1 MELLLEFNCG
11 TAGSLDG
18 SLCGSREG
26 MGLNVELALE
36 LTYTKNLD
44 KGLVVDETSLNKF
57 VDADGLEILL
67 LSEGLKHD
75 KLDGLVFDTVDI
87 LETVLGKTTL
97 ERHLTTFKTNLL
109 AIAGACLSTL
119 VTASGGTAHTRAGTT
134 ANALAGLYGTLSR
147 LEIMQF
153 HIVVLSISYGCCLV
167 YYFYQVVNLAD
178 LSANAGI
185 VLEFND
191 VVKLLEAE
199 GIKSALLGCRSATT
213 AYNLLNLDSCHID

>member
-36 LTYTKNLD
+36 FTDTENLD
-44 KGLVVDETSLNKF
+44 KSLVVDETSLNEF

-67 LSEGLKHD
+67 LSEALKHD
-75 KLDGLVFDTVDI
+75 KIDSLVLHTVDV

-153 HIVVLSISYGCCLV
+153 HIVVLRISYGCCLV
-167 YYFYQVVNLAD
+167 YYFYQMVNLTD

-185 VLEFND
+185 VLEFNN

-199 GIKSALLGCRSATT
+199 GIKSALLGCRSAAT
-213 AYNLLNLDSCHID
+213 ADNLLNLDSCHID

>member
-44 KGLVVDETSLNKF
+44 KGLVVDETSLNEF
-57 VDADGLEILL
+57 VDADGLQILL
-67 LSEGLKHD
+67 VGKALKDD
-75 KLDGLVFDTVDI
+75 KIDSLVLHTVDV
-87 LETVLGKTTL
+87 LETMLGKTTL

-153 HIVVLSISYGCCLV
+153 HIVVLRISYGCCLV

-199 GIKSALLGCRSATT
+199 GIKSALLGCRSAAT
-213 AYNLLNLDSCHID
+213 ADSLLNLDSCHID

>member
-75 KLDGLVFDTVDI
+75 KIDGLVFDTVDI

-147 LEIMQF
+147 LESMQF
-153 HIVVLSISYGCCLV
+153 HIVVLRINYGCCLV
-167 YYFYQVVNLAD
+167 YYFYQMVNLTD

-185 VLEFND
+185 VLEFNN

>member
-36 LTYTKNLD
+36 FTDTENLD
-44 KGLVVDETSLNKF
+44 KSLVVDESSLNEF
-57 VDADGLEILL
+57 VDADGLQILL
-67 LSEGLKHD
+67 VGKALKDD
-75 KLDGLVFDTVDI
+75 KIDSLVLHTVDV

-153 HIVVLSISYGCCLV
+153 HIVVLRINYGCCLV

-213 AYNLLNLDSCHID
+213 ADNLLNLDSCHID

>member
-36 LTYTKNLD
+36 FTDTENLD
-44 KGLVVDETSLNKF
+44 EGLVVDETSLNEF

-67 LSEGLKHD
+67 LSEALKHD
-75 KLDGLVFDTVDI
+75 KIDSLVLHTVDV

-153 HIVVLSISYGCCLV
+153 HIVVLRISYGCCLV

-213 AYNLLNLDSCHID
+213 ADNLLNLDSCHID

>member
-1 MELLLEFNCG
+1 
-11 TAGSLDG
+11 
-18 SLCGSREG
+18 

-36 LTYTKNLD
+36 FTDTENLD
-44 KGLVVDETSLNKF
+44 KSLVVDETSLNEF
-57 VDADGLEILL
+57 VDADGLQILL
-67 LSEGLKHD
+67 VGKALKDD
-75 KLDGLVFDTVDI
+75 KIDSLVLHTVDV
-87 LETVLGKTTL
+87 LETMLGKTTL

-153 HIVVLSISYGCCLV
+153 HIVVLRINYGCCLV
-167 YYFYQVVNLAD
+167 YYFYQMVNLAD

-213 AYNLLNLDSCHID
+213 ADNLLNLDSCHID

>member
-75 KLDGLVFDTVDI
+75 KIDGLVFDTVDI

-153 HIVVLSISYGCCLV
+153 HIVVLRISYGCCLV

-199 GIKSALLGCRSATT
+199 GIKSALLGCRSAAT
-213 AYNLLNLDSCHID
+213 ADNLLNLDSCHID

>member
-67 LSEGLKHD
+67 LSEALKHD
-75 KLDGLVFDTVDI
+75 KIDSLVLHTVDV

-153 HIVVLSISYGCCLV
+153 HIVVLRISYGCCLV

-199 GIKSALLGCRSATT
+199 GIKSALLGCRSAAT
-213 AYNLLNLDSCHID
+213 ADNLLNLDSCHID

>member
-67 LSEGLKHD
+67 LSEALKHD
-75 KLDGLVFDTVDI
+75 KIDSLVLHTVDV

-153 HIVVLSISYGCCLV
+153 HIVVLRISYGCCLV

-213 AYNLLNLDSCHID
+213 ADNLLNLDSCHID

>member
-1 MELLLEFNCG
+1 MELLLEFNCSA
-11 TAGSLDG
+11 AGSLNG

-36 LTYTKNLD
+36 FTDTENLD
-44 KGLVVDETSLNKF
+44 KSLVVDETSLNEF

-67 LSEGLKHD
+67 LSEALKHD
-75 KLDGLVFDTVDI
+75 KIDSLVLDTVDV

-153 HIVVLSISYGCCLV
+153 HIVVLRISYGCCLV

-199 GIKSALLGCRSATT
+199 GIKSALLGCRSAAT

>member
-1 MELLLEFNCG
+1 MELLLEFNCSA
-11 TAGSLDG
+11 AGSLNG

-67 LSEGLKHD
+67 LSEALKHD
-75 KLDGLVFDTVDI
+75 KIDSLVLHTVDV

-153 HIVVLSISYGCCLV
+153 HIVVLRISYGCCLV

>member
-44 KGLVVDETSLNKF
+44 KGLVVDETSLNEF

-67 LSEGLKHD
+67 LSEALKHD
-75 KLDGLVFDTVDI
+75 KIDSLVLHTVDV

-153 HIVVLSISYGCCLV
+153 HIVVLRISYGCCLV

-185 VLEFND
+185 VLEFNN

>member
-1 MELLLEFNCG
+1 MELLLEFNCSA
-11 TAGSLDG
+11 AGSLNG

-36 LTYTKNLD
+36 FTDTENLD
-44 KGLVVDETSLNKF
+44 KSLVVDETSLNEF

-75 KLDGLVFDTVDI
+75 KIDGLVFDTVDI

-147 LEIMQF
+147 LESMQF
-153 HIVVLSISYGCCLV
+153 HIVVLRISYGCCLV

-199 GIKSALLGCRSATT
+199 GIKSALLGCRSAAT

>member
-75 KLDGLVFDTVDI
+75 KIDGLVFDTVDI

-153 HIVVLSISYGCCLV
+153 HIVVLRISYGCCLV

-213 AYNLLNLDSCHID
+213 ADNLLNLDSCHID

>member
-1 MELLLEFNCG
+1 MLEFNCG

-36 LTYTKNLD
+36 FTDTENLD
-44 KGLVVDETSLNKF
+44 KSLVVDETSLNEF

-67 LSEGLKHD
+67 LSEALKHD
-75 KLDGLVFDTVDI
+75 KIDSLVLHTVDV

-119 VTASGGTAHTRAGTT
+119 VTASGGTAHTRAG
-134 ANALAGLYGTLSR
+134 AAADALAGLYRTLSR
-147 LEIMQF
+147 LECMQF
-153 HIVVLSISYGCCLV
+153 HIV
-167 YYFYQVVNLAD
+167 
-178 LSANAGI
+178 
-185 VLEFND
+185 
-191 VVKLLEAE
+191 
-199 GIKSALLGCRSATT
+199 KS
-213 AYNLLNLDSCHID
+213 

>member
-11 TAGSLDG
+11 TAGSLNG

-44 KGLVVDETSLNKF
+44 KGLVVDETSLNEF

-75 KLDGLVFDTVDI
+75 KIDGLVFDTVDI

-147 LEIMQF
+147 LESMQF
-153 HIVVLSISYGCCLV
+153 HIVVLRISYGCCLV

-199 GIKSALLGCRSATT
+199 GIKSALLGCRSAAT
-213 AYNLLNLDSCHID
+213 ADNLLNLDSCHID

>member
-36 LTYTKNLD
+36 FTDTENLD
-44 KGLVVDETSLNKF
+44 KSLVVDETSLNEF

-67 LSEGLKHD
+67 LSEALKHD
-75 KLDGLVFDTVDI
+75 KIDSLVLHTVDV

-153 HIVVLSISYGCCLV
+153 HIVVLRISYGCCLV

-185 VLEFND
+185 VLEFNN

-199 GIKSALLGCRSATT
+199 GIKSALLGCRSAAT
-213 AYNLLNLDSCHID
+213 ADNLLNLDSCHID

>member
-36 LTYTKNLD
+36 FTDTENLD
-44 KGLVVDETSLNKF
+44 KSLVVDETSLNKF

-75 KLDGLVFDTVDI
+75 KIDGLVFDTVDI

-153 HIVVLSISYGCCLV
+153 HIVVLRISYGCCLV

-213 AYNLLNLDSCHID
+213 ADNLLNLDSCHID

>member
-67 LSEGLKHD
+67 LSKALKDD
-75 KLDGLVFDTVDI
+75 KIDSLVLHTVDV
-87 LETVLGKTTL
+87 LETMLGKTTL

-153 HIVVLSISYGCCLV
+153 HIVVLRISYGCCLV

-213 AYNLLNLDSCHID
+213 ADNLLNLDSCHID

>member
-36 LTYTKNLD
+36 FTDTENLD
-44 KGLVVDETSLNKF
+44 KSLVVDETSLNEF

-75 KLDGLVFDTVDI
+75 KIDGLVFDTVDI

-153 HIVVLSISYGCCLV
+153 HIVVLRISYGCCLV

-185 VLEFND
+185 VLEFNN

-199 GIKSALLGCRSATT
+199 GIKSALLGCRSAAT
-213 AYNLLNLDSCHID
+213 ADNLLNLDSCHID

>member
-36 LTYTKNLD
+36 FTDTENLD
-44 KGLVVDETSLNKF
+44 KSLVVDETSLNEF

-67 LSEGLKHD
+67 LSEALKHD
-75 KLDGLVFDTVDI
+75 KIDSLVLHTVDV

-147 LEIMQF
+147 LESMQF
-153 HIVVLSISYGCCLV
+153 HIVVLRSSDGCCLV

-185 VLEFND
+185 VLEFNN

-199 GIKSALLGCRSATT
+199 GIKSALLGCRSAAT
-213 AYNLLNLDSCHID
+213 ADNLLNLDSCHID

>member
-67 LSEGLKHD
+67 LSEGLKHN
-75 KLDGLVFDTVDI
+75 KIDGLVFDTVDI

-153 HIVVLSISYGCCLV
+153 HIVVLRISYGCCLV

-213 AYNLLNLDSCHID
+213 ADNLLNLDSCHID

>member
-36 LTYTKNLD
+36 FTDTENLD
-44 KGLVVDETSLNKF
+44 KSLVVDETSLNEF

-67 LSEGLKHD
+67 LSEALKHD
-75 KLDGLVFDTVDI
+75 KIDGLVLHTVDV

-153 HIVVLSISYGCCLV
+153 HIVVLRISYGCCLV

-185 VLEFND
+185 VLEFNN

-213 AYNLLNLDSCHID
+213 ADNLLNLDSCHID

>member
-67 LSEGLKHD
+67 LSEALKHD
-75 KLDGLVFDTVDI
+75 KIDSLVLHTVDV

-153 HIVVLSISYGCCLV
+153 HIVVLRISYGCCLV

>member
-75 KLDGLVFDTVDI
+75 KIDGLVFDTVDI

-147 LEIMQF
+147 LESMQF
-153 HIVVLSISYGCCLV
+153 HIVVLRISYGCCLV

-199 GIKSALLGCRSATT
+199 GIKSALLGCRSAAT
-213 AYNLLNLDSCHID
+213 ADNLLNLDSCHID

>member
-75 KLDGLVFDTVDI
+75 KIDGLVFDTVDI

-153 HIVVLSISYGCCLV
+153 HIVVLRISYGCCLV

-185 VLEFND
+185 VLEFNN

-199 GIKSALLGCRSATT
+199 GIKSALLGCRSAAT
-213 AYNLLNLDSCHID
+213 ADNLLNLDSCHID

>member
-36 LTYTKNLD
+36 FTDTENLD
-44 KGLVVDETSLNKF
+44 KSLVVDETSLNEF

-67 LSEGLKHD
+67 LSEALKHD
-75 KLDGLVFDTVDI
+75 KIDSLVLHTVDV
-87 LETVLGKTTL
+87 LETMLGKTTL

-153 HIVVLSISYGCCLV
+153 HIVVLRISYGCCLV

-199 GIKSALLGCRSATT
+199 GIKRALLGCRSAAT
-213 AYNLLNLDSCHID
+213 ADNLLNLDSCHID

>member
-1 MELLLEFNCG
+1 MLEFNCG

-75 KLDGLVFDTVDI
+75 KIDGLVFDTVDI

-153 HIVVLSISYGCCLV
+153 HIVVLRISYGCCLV

-199 GIKSALLGCRSATT
+199 GIKSALLGCRSAAT
-213 AYNLLNLDSCHID
+213 ADNLLNLDSCHID

>member
-1 MELLLEFNCG
+1 MELLLEFNCSA
-11 TAGSLDG
+11 AGSLNG

-75 KLDGLVFDTVDI
+75 KIDGLVFDTVDI

-153 HIVVLSISYGCCLV
+153 HIVVLRISYGCCLV

-185 VLEFND
+185 VLEFNN

-199 GIKSALLGCRSATT
+199 GIKSALLGCRSAAT
-213 AYNLLNLDSCHID
+213 ADNLLNLDSCHID

>member
-1 MELLLEFNCG
+1 MELLLEFNCSA
-11 TAGSLDG
+11 AGSLNG

-75 KLDGLVFDTVDI
+75 KIDGLVFDTVDI

-147 LEIMQF
+147 LESMQF
-153 HIVVLSISYGCCLV
+153 HIVVLRISYGCCLV

-199 GIKSALLGCRSATT
+199 GIKSALLGCRSAAT

>member
-36 LTYTKNLD
+36 FTDTENLD
-44 KGLVVDETSLNKF
+44 KSLVVDESSLNEF
-57 VDADGLEILL
+57 VDADGLQILL
-67 LSEGLKHD
+67 VGKALKDD
-75 KLDGLVFDTVDI
+75 KIDSLVLHTVDV
-87 LETVLGKTTL
+87 LETMLGKTTL

-119 VTASGGTAHTRAGTT
+119 VTTSGGTAHTRAGTT

-153 HIVVLSISYGCCLV
+153 HIVVLRISYGCCLV

>member
-1 MELLLEFNCG
+1 MLEFNCSA
-11 TAGSLDG
+11 AGSLNG

-36 LTYTKNLD
+36 FTDTENLD
-44 KGLVVDETSLNKF
+44 KSLVVDETSLNEF

-67 LSEGLKHD
+67 LSEALKHD
-75 KLDGLVFDTVDI
+75 KIDSLVLHTVDV

-153 HIVVLSISYGCCLV
+153 HIVVLRISYGCCLV

-199 GIKSALLGCRSATT
+199 GIKSALLGCRSAAT
-213 AYNLLNLDSCHID
+213 ADNLLNLDSCHID

>member
-75 KLDGLVFDTVDI
+75 KIDGLVFDTVDI

-153 HIVVLSISYGCCLV
+153 HIVVLRISYGCCLV
-167 YYFYQVVNLAD
+167 YYFYQIVNLTD

-185 VLEFND
+185 VLEFNN

-199 GIKSALLGCRSATT
+199 GIKSALLGCRRAAT
-213 AYNLLNLDSCHID
+213 AANLLNLDSCHLD